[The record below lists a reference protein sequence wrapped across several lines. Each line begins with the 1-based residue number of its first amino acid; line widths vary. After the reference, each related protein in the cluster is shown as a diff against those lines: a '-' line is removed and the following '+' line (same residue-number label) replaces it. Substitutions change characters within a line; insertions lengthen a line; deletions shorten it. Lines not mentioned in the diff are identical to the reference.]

1 VSDLLF
7 LAHRVPFP
15 PDRGDK
21 IRSFHV
27 LRYLGARMRVHLVA
41 FADDAADLDPPA
53 AFTDMLAS
61 CMILPRGKSQ
71 MRAGLEALATRK
83 PVSLTAFAAP
93 AMQAA
98 VDRILPRVDGIY
110 CFSGQMAQYL
120 PDDGPGVVMDFVDM
134 DSAKF
139 AGFADDSRGP
149 MRWMMRREARLL
161 GAFEREI
168 AARVAASLFV
178 SEAEAA
184 LFRTGGATGR
194 ILAVENGIDS
204 ATFDPAGQVGQA
216 EQTPTHTY
224 HPGEGRGPVGKA
236 AVTTDSPSSST
247 SPNRTPA
254 SAREVKGGTPD
265 PAAQA
270 GQAATPSHHPGE
282 GRGPVGKAAVTPD
295 SPSSST
301 SPNWTPASAGE
312 VKGGAGGAPDPA
324 AQTEQAATP
333 PHHPGEGRG
342 PVGKAAVTPDSP
354 SPSTSPNSTP
364 ASAGEVKGGATDPAA
379 HAGQAATPSHHPGEG
394 RGPVGKAAVTTDSPS
409 SSTSPNW
416 TPASAGAVKSKAV
429 LSEAHADPLIVFT
442 GQMDYRPNIEAVT
455 WFARDILPRIRTQH
469 PTARFAIV
477 GRAPTPAVQAL
488 AGDAVI
494 VTGAVDDVRG
504 WLAVADVCVA
514 PLKLARGIQNKVLE
528 AMAMARPVVASAAA
542 AEGIDHAGT
551 IRVAADASEFAAQLL
566 ALLEAPADA
575 ADLGRAARAQVL
587 RRYGWDARL
596 APLDALFGVE
606 GSGRTPS

>member
-1 VSDLLF
+1 MSDLLF

-27 LRYLGARMRVHLVA
+27 LRYLSARMRVHLVA

-53 AFTDMLAS
+53 AFKDMLAS
-61 CMILPRGKSQ
+61 CTILPRGKSQ
-71 MRAGLEALATRK
+71 ARAGLEALATRK
-83 PVSLTAFAAP
+83 PVSLTAFASP

-120 PDDGPGVVMDFVDM
+120 PDDGARVVMDFVDM

-168 AARVAASLFV
+168 ASWVSASLFV
-178 SEAEAA
+178 SEAEAT
-184 LFRTGGATGR
+184 LFRNGGATGR

-204 ATFDPAGQVGQA
+204 ATFDPDGQA
-216 EQTPTHTY
+216 EKAGQAGQAAPPSH
-224 HPGEGRGPVGKA
+224 HPGEGRGPGGKV
-236 AVTTDSPSSST
+236 AVTTDSPSPST
-247 SPNRTPA
+247 SPNWTPA
-254 SAREVKGGTPD
+254 FAGEVKGGAPD
-265 PAAQA
+265 PAAHR
-270 GQAATPSHHPGE
+270 GQTETPSHHPGE
-282 GRGPVGKAAVTPD
+282 GRGPVGKAAVTADSPSPSTSPNWTPASAGEVKGGTPDPAAQAGQAAPPSHHPGEGRGPGGKVAVTSD

-312 VKGGAGGAPDPA
+312 VKSGLVIG
-324 AQTEQAATP
+324 
-333 PHHPGEGRG
+333 
-342 PVGKAAVTPDSP
+342 S
-354 SPSTSPNSTP
+354 
-364 ASAGEVKGGATDPAA
+364 
-379 HAGQAATPSHHPGEG
+379 
-394 RGPVGKAAVTTDSPS
+394 
-409 SSTSPNW
+409 
-416 TPASAGAVKSKAV
+416 
-429 LSEAHADPLIVFT
+429 AHADPLIVFT

-455 WFARDILPRIRTQH
+455 WFARDILPTILTRH
-469 PTARFAIV
+469 PTTRFAIV

-504 WLAVADVCVA
+504 WLAAADVCVA

-551 IRVAADASEFAAQLL
+551 IRVAADASEFAAQVL
-566 ALLEAPADA
+566 ALLDAPADA
-575 ADLGRAARAQVL
+575 AELGRAARAQVL

-606 GSGRTPS
+606 GSGRFPS

>member
-1 VSDLLF
+1 MSDLLF

-41 FADDAADLDPPA
+41 FADDAADRDPPV

-61 CMILPRGKSQ
+61 CTILPRGKSQ
-71 MRAGLEALATRK
+71 ARAGLEALATGK
-83 PVSLTAFAAP
+83 PVSLTAFASP

-98 VDRILPRVDGIY
+98 VDRVLPRVDGIY

-120 PDDGPGVVMDFVDM
+120 PDEGPRVVMDFVDM

-161 GAFEREI
+161 GAFEQEI
-168 AARVAASLFV
+168 AARVSASLFV
-178 SEAEAA
+178 SEAEAT

-204 ATFDPAGQVGQA
+204 ATFDPAGQAGNA
-216 EQTPTHTY
+216 
-224 HPGEGRGPVGKA
+224 GKA
-236 AVTTDSPSSST
+236 G
-247 SPNRTPA
+247 R
-254 SAREVKGGTPD
+254 
-265 PAAQA
+265 A
-270 GQAATPSHHPGE
+270 GQAAPPSHHPGE
-282 GRGPVGKAAVTPD
+282 GRGPVGKVAVTTD
-295 SPSSST
+295 SPSLST

-312 VKGGAGGAPDPA
+312 VKGRANGATGHVLAVENGIDSTTFDPA
-324 AQTEQAATP
+324 AYTGQAATP
-333 PHHPGEGRG
+333 FHHPGEGRG

-354 SPSTSPNSTP
+354 SPSTSPN
-364 ASAGEVKGGATDPAA
+364 
-379 HAGQAATPSHHPGEG
+379 
-394 RGPVGKAAVTTDSPS
+394 
-409 SSTSPNW
+409 W
-416 TPASAGAVKSKAV
+416 TPASVGEVKSKAV

-442 GQMDYRPNIEAVT
+442 GQMDYRPNIDAVT
-455 WFARDILPRIRTQH
+455 WFARDILPTILTRH

-504 WLAVADVCVA
+504 WLAAADVCVA

-566 ALLEAPADA
+566 ALFDAPTDA
-575 ADLGRAARAQVL
+575 AELGRAARAQVL

>member
-27 LRYLGARMRVHLVA
+27 LRYLAQRMRVHLVA
-41 FADDAADLDPPA
+41 FADDAADLNPPA
-53 AFTDMLAS
+53 GFTDMLAS
-61 CMILPRGKSQ
+61 CTILPRTKSQ
-71 MRAGLEALATRK
+71 ARAAIEALATGK
-83 PVSLTAFAAP
+83 PVSLTAFASS

-98 VDRILPRVDGIY
+98 VDRILPRVGGIY

-120 PDDGPGVVMDFVDM
+120 PDDGARVVMDFVDM

-161 GAFEREI
+161 GAFERKF
-168 AARVAASLFV
+168 AARVSASLFV

-184 LFRTGGATGR
+184 LFRTGGASGR

-204 ATFDPAGQVGQA
+204 ATFDPAAYA
-216 EQTPTHTY
+216 ETPSY

-236 AVTTDSPSSST
+236 AVTL
-247 SPNRTPA
+247 
-254 SAREVKGGTPD
+254 
-265 PAAQA
+265 
-270 GQAATPSHHPGE
+270 
-282 GRGPVGKAAVTPD
+282 
-295 SPSSST
+295 
-301 SPNWTPASAGE
+301 
-312 VKGGAGGAPDPA
+312 
-324 AQTEQAATP
+324 
-333 PHHPGEGRG
+333 
-342 PVGKAAVTPDSP
+342 
-354 SPSTSPNSTP
+354 
-364 ASAGEVKGGATDPAA
+364 
-379 HAGQAATPSHHPGEG
+379 
-394 RGPVGKAAVTTDSPS
+394 DSPS

-416 TPASAGAVKSKAV
+416 TPASAGAAKGGVV
-429 LSEAHADPLIVFT
+429 LGEVSADTLIVFT
-442 GQMDYRPNIEAVT
+442 GQMDYRPNVDAVT
-455 WFARDILPRIRTQH
+455 WFARDILPRIRAQY

-488 AGDAVI
+488 AGEAVT

-504 WLAVADVCVA
+504 WLAAADVCVA

-551 IRVAADASEFAAQLL
+551 IRVAADAADFATQVCAVLD
-566 ALLEAPADA
+566 APAA
-575 ADLGRAARAQVL
+575 AAELGQAARAQVL

-596 APLDALFGVE
+596 APLDALFGFE
-606 GSGRTPS
+606 DSDRTAS

>member
-27 LRYLGARMRVHLVA
+27 LRYLSTRMRVHLVA
-41 FADDAADLDPPA
+41 FADDAADLDPPV

-61 CMILPRGKSQ
+61 CTILPRAKSQ
-71 MRAGLEALATRK
+71 PRAAIEALATGR
-83 PVSLTAFAAP
+83 PVSLTAFASS
-93 AMQAA
+93 AMQVA
-98 VDRILPRVDGIY
+98 VDRVLPRVGGIY
-110 CFSGQMAQYL
+110 CFSGQMAQFL
-120 PDDGPGVVMDFVDM
+120 PDDGAPAVMDFVDM

-139 AGFADDSRGP
+139 AGFADESRGP

-161 GAFEREI
+161 GAVERKI
-168 AARVAASLFV
+168 AARVSASLFV

-184 LFRTGGATGR
+184 LFRKGGATGR

-204 ATFDPAGQVGQA
+204 ATFDPAGQVA
-216 EQTPTHTY
+216 PLSY
-224 HPGEGRGPVGKA
+224 HPGEGRGPVGKV
-236 AVTTDSPSSST
+236 AVTTS
-247 SPNRTPA
+247 
-254 SAREVKGGTPD
+254 
-265 PAAQA
+265 
-270 GQAATPSHHPGE
+270 
-282 GRGPVGKAAVTPD
+282 

-312 VKGGAGGAPDPA
+312 VLGGAV
-324 AQTEQAATP
+324 
-333 PHHPGEGRG
+333 R
-342 PVGKAAVTPDSP
+342 
-354 SPSTSPNSTP
+354 
-364 ASAGEVKGGATDPAA
+364 AGDVKGGA
-379 HAGQAATPSHHPGEG
+379 
-394 RGPVGKAAVTTDSPS
+394 
-409 SSTSPNW
+409 
-416 TPASAGAVKSKAV
+416 V
-429 LSEAHADPLIVFT
+429 LGVVRADPLIVFT
-442 GQMDYRPNIEAVT
+442 GQMDYRPNIDAVS
-455 WFARDILPRIRTQH
+455 WFARDILSLIRAKH

-488 AGDAVI
+488 AGDAVT

-504 WLAVADVCVA
+504 WLAAADVCVA

-551 IRVAADASEFAAQLL
+551 IRVAADATDFAAQVCAVLD
-566 ALLEAPADA
+566 APAA
-575 ADLGRAARAQVL
+575 AATLGQAARAQVL

-596 APLDALFGVE
+596 APLDALFGFE
-606 GSGRTPS
+606 GSDRTAL

>member
-27 LRYLGARMRVHLVA
+27 LRYLSTRMRVHLVA
-41 FADDAADLDPPA
+41 FADDPADLDPPA

-61 CMILPRGKSQ
+61 CTILPRGKSQ
-71 MRAGLEALATRK
+71 ARAGLEALATGK
-83 PVSLTAFAAP
+83 PVSLTAFASP
-93 AMQAA
+93 PMQAA

-120 PDDGPGVVMDFVDM
+120 PDDGPPVVMDFVDM

-168 AARVAASLFV
+168 AARVSASLFV

-204 ATFDPAGQVGQA
+204 VTFDPAAQAEKAGQA
-216 EQTPTHTY
+216 GQAGQAAPPSH
-224 HPGEGRGPVGKA
+224 HPGEGRGPGGKV
-236 AVTTDSPSSST
+236 AVTTDSPSPST
-247 SPNRTPA
+247 SPNWTPA
-254 SAREVKGGTPD
+254 SAGEVKGRATD
-265 PAAQA
+265 PAAHG

-282 GRGPVGKAAVTPD
+282 GRGPVGKAAIT
-295 SPSSST
+295 
-301 SPNWTPASAGE
+301 A
-312 VKGGAGGAPDPA
+312 
-324 AQTEQAATP
+324 
-333 PHHPGEGRG
+333 
-342 PVGKAAVTPDSP
+342 DSP
-354 SPSTSPNSTP
+354 SPSTSPNWTP
-364 ASAGEVKGGATDPAA
+364 TSAGEVKSGLVIG
-379 HAGQAATPSHHPGEG
+379 S
-394 RGPVGKAAVTTDSPS
+394 
-409 SSTSPNW
+409 
-416 TPASAGAVKSKAV
+416 
-429 LSEAHADPLIVFT
+429 AHADPLIVFT

-455 WFARDILPRIRTQH
+455 WFARDILPRIRTRH

-477 GRAPTPAVQAL
+477 GRTPTPAVQAL

-504 WLAVADVCVA
+504 WLAAADVCVA

-551 IRVAADASEFAAQLL
+551 IRVAADAQDVAAQVL
-566 ALLEAPADA
+566 ALLDAPADA
-575 ADLGRAARAQVL
+575 AELGRAARAQVL

-596 APLDALFGVE
+596 APLDALFGVD
-606 GSGRTPS
+606 GSRSPS